1 MDDMEC
7 DAEYTV
13 REIYTEIRDN
23 LDGEPRMIG
32 AEVVVGVSI
41 SGYMIS
47 EPQAIY
53 RRILYGWQH
62 SYSRVQRNS
71 SRTAY

>member
-47 EPQAIY
+47 EPQAVF
-53 RRILYGWQH
+53 QE
-62 SYSRVQRNS
+62 
-71 SRTAY
+71 